1 MKRNFLETAH
11 GQIHYVTE
19 GKGEPVLLLHQSP
32 RSIDEYAEVIPILA
46 QKYQVIAMDNLG
58 YGDSDKPSDQPLM
71 QDYADTV
78 VQLLDE
84 LNISKTSLVGHHTG
98 AKIAAVVATSCPER
112 VDKLVLSGPG
122 VLGSDML
129 EGIEDLFAQ
138 LWAVDEEGEYITN
151 AWKFWKEHDP
161 AMPKSLV
168 NRIVMDHI
176 RAGGPDGKSG
186 PYGFIAVF
194 RSDPEKLL
202 PKIKSPTLI
211 IWGTNDLITF
221 GYPKENEEI
230 VHKAIPRNKVK
241 YIEGG
246 TFAVINMMPE
256 EFAQAIL
263 DFLENPGI

>member
-1 MKRNFLETAH
+1 MKREFLDTDY

-19 GKGEPVLLLHQSP
+19 GEGEPVLLLHQSP
-32 RSIDEYAEVIPILA
+32 RSIDEYAEVIPIIA

-58 YGDSDKPSDQPLM
+58 YGDSDKPPAQPLL
-71 QDYADTV
+71 QDYADSA

-84 LNISKTSLVGHHTG
+84 LNISKASIVGHHTG
-98 AKIAAVVATSCPER
+98 AKIATVIAASYPER

-122 VLGSDML
+122 VLGSDMK

-138 LWAVDEEGEYITN
+138 LWAVDEEGTYITN
-151 AWKFWKEHDP
+151 AWNFWKEHDP

-168 NRIVMDHI
+168 NRIVQDHI
-176 RAGGPDGKSG
+176 RAGGPEGKTG

-194 RSDPEKLL
+194 RSEADKLL
-202 PKIKSPTLI
+202 NKIQCPTLV

-230 VHKAIPRNKVK
+230 VHNAIPRNKVA

-256 EFAQAIL
+256 RFAQAVL